1 MLKNLNYGSLC
12 VTCRLCLFP
21 FVIYKLSLGY
31 YHVCEIL
38 INDYVNNCRFE

>member
-1 MLKNLNYGSLC
+1 MLKHLNYGSLC
-12 VTCRLCLFP
+12 LFLI
-21 FVIYKLSLGY
+21 VIYKLSLGY